1 MSCAM
6 RREILA
12 DAADVG
18 QLLQVGVHLLVAAY
32 GEQHA
37 VRLAVGVVPVTV
49 DNLLRLVEQRNVA
62 HVLGLLPRL
71 ANPNLAVD
79 VRHQMLGLELLHV
92 HKGQPRQTTET
103 EDVAN
108 LRQSRDG
115 DLLVEHGFQLL
126 LFEEFPFDRIQMKP
140 NLGKRILLHPSF
152 GQRNAD
158 NLLEVHEVLRS
169 CVVAAPSD
177 GLEKKLEVFDKL
189 ICDLI
194 QIAVLF
200 LIALLQKLLGQP

>member
-1 MSCAM
+1 MPCSM

-12 DAADVG
+12 DAADIG
-18 QLLQVGVHLLVAAY
+18 QFLQIGVHLLVAAY
-32 GEQHA
+32 GKQYA
-37 VRLAVGVVPVTV
+37 VRLTVGVVPVAV
-49 DNLLRLVEQRNVA
+49 DNLLRLIEQRNVA
-62 HVLGLLPRL
+62 HVLGFLPRL
-71 ANPNLAVD
+71 SDPYLAVD
-79 VRHQMLGLELLHV
+79 VRHKMLRLELLHV
-92 HKGQPRQTTET
+92 RKGQSRQTTET
-103 EDVAN
+103 EDVAD
-108 LRQSRDG
+108 LRQSGNRDR
-115 DLLVEHGFQLL
+115 LVEHGFQLL
-126 LFEEFPFDRIQMKP
+126 FLKKLPFDRIQMKP

-158 NLLEVHEVLRS
+158 NLLEVHEVLRR